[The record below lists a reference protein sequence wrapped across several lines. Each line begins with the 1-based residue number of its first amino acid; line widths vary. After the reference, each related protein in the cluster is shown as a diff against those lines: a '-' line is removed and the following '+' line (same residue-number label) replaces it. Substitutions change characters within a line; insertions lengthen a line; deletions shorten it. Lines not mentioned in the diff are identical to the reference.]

1 MNNLSN
7 QNQISNIISEKEREL
22 NNLAKQIYDN
32 CLALANHEKRQEIID
47 EKIDLLKYGL
57 QKEIVEERCEETGK
71 PKHSNDLARKSEL
84 TMREQSHEPLRMLKA
99 DRLNHIETAK
109 QLQALIEFQ
118 RRQFNFG
125 EKMLAF
131 MANQS

>member
-1 MNNLSN
+1 MNNLIN
-7 QNQISNIISEKEREL
+7 DKEREL
-22 NNLAKQIYDN
+22 NNLAKQIYKN
-32 CLALANHEKRQEIID
+32 QIALATHEKGQEIID

-57 QKEIVEERCEETGK
+57 QKEIVEERCPESGK

-84 TMREQSHEPLRMLKA
+84 TMREQSHQPLRMLKS

-118 RRQFNFG
+118 RRQFVIG
-125 EKMLAF
+125 EKMLGYL
-131 MANQS
+131 ANQ

>member
-7 QNQISNIISEKEREL
+7 QNLISEKEREL
-22 NNLAKQIYDN
+22 HNLAKQIYDN
-32 CLALANHEKRQEIID
+32 CRALANYEKGQEIID

-71 PKHSNDLARKSEL
+71 LKHSNDLARKSEL
-84 TMREQSHEPLRMLKA
+84 TMREQEHHPLKMLKA

-118 RRQFNFG
+118 RRQFNIG
-125 EKMLAF
+125 EKMLTF
-131 MANQS
+131 LANQI